1 MLLDPADLVVI
12 LPGQTRYEQ
21 RGGGTETSTER
32 RIYFSPEI
40 QGHQVGESRSEW
52 EILMDLAERV
62 RPDSKGQI
70 HFDDAQEIREEIAK
84 VLPLYEGI
92 QRLKTKG
99 DAIQWG
105 GPRLCEGGRFPNPDG
120 RARFTAVRPP
130 SIDVPPGWFLLSTR
144 RGKQFNSMVQNEFD
158 PLVGARRDDV
168 LMSSADA
175 AALGL
180 REGDPVIIKNET
192 GRLAGRCHIA
202 AMRPGNVEL
211 YWPEGNVL
219 IPRGIIEPGSRIPD
233 YNAMVQIVPATAVSP

>member
-1 MLLDPADLVVI
+1 
-12 LPGQTRYEQ
+12 
-21 RGGGTETSTER
+21 
-32 RIYFSPEI
+32 
-40 QGHQVGESRSEW
+40 
-52 EILMDLAERV
+52 MDLAERV
-62 RPDSKGQI
+62 RPNDKGQI

-84 VLPLYEGI
+84 VLPLYDGI
-92 QRLKTKG
+92 QRLKEKG
-99 DAIQWG
+99 DAVQWG

-144 RGKQFNSMVQNEFD
+144 RGKQFNSMVQQDFD
-158 PLVGARRDDV
+158 PLVGAYRDHV

-180 REGDPVIIKNET
+180 REGDSVIVKNDT
-192 GRLAGRCHIA
+192 GTLAARCHIA

-219 IPRGIIEPGSRIPD
+219 LPRGIIEPGSKIPD
-233 YNAMVQIVPATAVSP
+233 YNAMVQIVPAAAVPP